1 MRFYTLEHCLRAAP
15 ARVARGFR
23 RMKMQRGQRGNEN
36 PALEVERAQRIRKAI
51 GPDIHLLC
59 DINQHWRVHQ
69 AIDIGCP
76 SGTCI

>member
-1 MRFYTLEHCLRAAP
+1 
-15 ARVARGFR
+15 
-23 RMKMQRGQRGNEN
+23 MQHGLRGNEN
-36 PALEVERAQRIRKAI
+36 PALEVDRAQRIRKAI